1 MKASSA
7 TSGHPD
13 QVTNPTH
20 DARQIV
26 ANWNGQ
32 QMPLADVKVSVLD
45 RAFTFGDSI
54 YEVVR
59 IYGGQL
65 FRFSDHLDRMRNGLN
80 DLKIKADVSEIEK
93 NVRLTLANS
102 GVLDG
107 IVYIQVTR
115 GEAPR
120 QHRYPEN
127 CQPNVLI
134 YADRIQTITP
144 QVRAEGVKVI
154 THPDIRW
161 GRNDIKQTGLTAN
174 CIVAQAAAE
183 KNCRE
188 AIMID
193 AQGLVTEGSHTT
205 IFGVK
210 SGKLIVPPPS
220 PKVLPGITKIQ
231 VLELAQSMGIEVE
244 RRFITAEELFG
255 LDEVFLAGTTCEVLA
270 VVSIDDRA
278 VGTGRPGPVLTR
290 LEKAFE
296 QVIREHAPPSSSAN
310 S

>member
-1 MKASSA
+1 MKSSPA
-7 TSGHPD
+7 TSGSPD
-13 QVTNPTH
+13 QSINATPDVH
-20 DARQIV
+20 QIV

-32 QMPLADVKVSVLD
+32 LMPLSDVKVSVLD

-59 IYGGQL
+59 VYGGQL
-65 FRFSDHLDRMRNGLN
+65 FRFSDHVQRMRNGLN
-80 DLKIKADVSEIEK
+80 DLKIKADISEIEK
-93 NVRLTLANS
+93 NVCLTLNHS
-102 GVLDG
+102 GLVDG

-127 CQPNVLI
+127 CKPNVLI
-134 YADRIQTITP
+134 YAHKIPHISAE
-144 QVRAEGVKVI
+144 VRAEGVQVI

-231 VLELAQSMGIEVE
+231 VLEFAKSMGIDVE
-244 RRFITAEELFG
+244 LRFFTAEELFG